1 MGLPSKRTSTV
12 VRSNGSYAD
21 LGVILMF
28 ASSGRSGLAKVGITQ
43 AADSRDD
50 DTSEVVGLW

>member
-1 MGLPSKRTSTV
+1 MEWHVIGLNFV
-12 VRSNGSYAD
+12 YAV

-43 AADSRDD
+43 AAVSGHD
-50 DTSEVVGLW
+50 DTSEVVGFR